1 MRGCSRS
8 VALAG
13 LALACSVAAMVA
25 RAETYPA
32 KPVRVIVAYPA
43 GGATDVIARA
53 VGQRLSEKWG
63 QQVIVENKGGAGTQI
78 GAEAVQKAAADGYTL
93 LATAEATFVV
103 NPYIYAQL
111 TYDPSELVPVTGLGL
126 INQVLVVHP
135 SMPMHNLQDLITQ
148 TRARPGELNYATL
161 GVGSSAHL
169 NMEMLSSMAGI
180 KLTPVHYRGG
190 APALTD
196 VIGGHVP
203 MMFISTTLMAQPWK
217 AGQLRALAVGSAKRL
232 PEFPDLPTVAES
244 GLPGFE
250 AVSWFG
256 LFAPRGTP
264 ADVVAKINADVQ
276 SVLAEPAFREKV
288 LGPNYYEPITGSPA
302 EFAAFVARDAAKW
315 SKVIKDAKITAE

>member
-1 MRGCSRS
+1 
-8 VALAG
+8 
-13 LALACSVAAMVA
+13 
-25 RAETYPA
+25 
-32 KPVRVIVAYPA
+32 
-43 GGATDVIARA
+43 
-53 VGQRLSEKWG
+53 
-63 QQVIVENKGGAGTQI
+63 
-78 GAEAVQKAAADGYTL
+78 
-93 LATAEATFVV
+93 
-103 NPYIYAQL
+103 
-111 TYDPSELVPVTGLGL
+111 
-126 INQVLVVHP
+126 
-135 SMPMHNLQDLITQ
+135 
-148 TRARPGELNYATL
+148 L

-169 NMEMLSSMAGI
+169 NMEMLGSMAGI

-217 AGQLRALAVGSAKRL
+217 AGQLKALAVGSAKRL

-256 LFAPRGTP
+256 FFAPRGTP
-264 ADVVAKINADVQ
+264 ADVMAKINADVQ
-276 SVLAEPAFREKV
+276 SVLAETSFREKV

-302 EFAAFVARDAAKW
+302 EFAAFVAKDAAKW